1 MPTTLGMLPKC
12 SLQMLRMHISRRFL
26 KQITQHIHDPEQID
40 VVTHRYRTGQEP
52 CVAWQ
57 YGITCPL
64 CCAWSIAEAR
74 RSGFSGCQTPGQ
86 IFREN
91 SSRFVMIWGYIC
103 IEKYM
108 LHLQTIFIL
117 QVNQFFVTLEFKYL
131 KCYCGSIDLV
141 LWERP
146 RMACIPRGRCSR
158 WDRFGRPRSWRD
170 AWSCTPLLADN
181 ARYQNWI
188 THPHL

>member
-12 SLQMLRMHISRRFL
+12 SLQMLRMHIRKRFL

-86 IFREN
+86 IFREQQPICHDLGN
-91 SSRFVMIWGYIC
+91 IC
-103 IEKYM
+103 IEKIYAS
-108 LHLQTIFIL
+108 LTSHFLQA
-117 QVNQFFVTLEFKYL
+117 NQFFVITL
-131 KCYCGSIDLV
+131 
-141 LWERP
+141 
-146 RMACIPRGRCSR
+146 
-158 WDRFGRPRSWRD
+158 
-170 AWSCTPLLADN
+170 
-181 ARYQNWI
+181 
-188 THPHL
+188 

>member
-40 VVTHRYRTGQEP
+40 ITHRYRTGQEP

-74 RSGFSGCQTPGQ
+74 RSGSSGCQTPGQ
-86 IFREN
+86 IFRKH
-91 SSRFVMIWGYIC
+91 SSRFVMIWEIFC
-103 IEKYM
+103 IEKIYAS
-108 LHLQTIFIL
+108 LTSHFLQA
-117 QVNQFFVTLEFKYL
+117 NQFFVITL
-131 KCYCGSIDLV
+131 
-141 LWERP
+141 
-146 RMACIPRGRCSR
+146 
-158 WDRFGRPRSWRD
+158 
-170 AWSCTPLLADN
+170 
-181 ARYQNWI
+181 
-188 THPHL
+188 